1 MKLTDGRKLSKEAQL
16 EIRMRV
22 IEHWQKHGNMAQAGT
37 LFGIPYI
44 TVRKWVNKFNNEGI
58 GSIKSDQRGRPE
70 GKELNKTQ
78 EDKIIRKLIDK
89 TPDQLKLRF
98 GLWTRE
104 SVSELIWREYGIRR
118 SVWQIG
124 RYLKEW
130 GFTPQKPVYQFYE
143 QNNEVVKEWLTKVYP
158 KIKIKAQ
165 RDRATIFWGDETGIW
180 SKDTRGRS
188 FAPKGKTPRIL
199 KTGKQFGITMIS
211 AITNRGKLYFMF
223 HKGGV
228 NSEVFL
234 KFLVKL
240 IKNQKNKIYLIVDN
254 FPSHKTKKIKYWLEQ
269 NKKKIELFYLPPYSP
284 ELNPDEYLNQD
295 LKANI
300 TGKISMTTSDELKKG
315 VRNFMNK
322 RKRNPLQIKKYFH
335 HNKVKYAA

>member
-1 MKLTDGRKLSKEAQL
+1 MKLTDGRKLSKEAQM
-16 EIRMRV
+16 EVRMRV
-22 IEHWQKHGNMAQAGT
+22 IEHWQKSGNMKQAGV
-37 LFGIPYI
+37 LFGVPYI
-44 TVRKWVNKFNNEGI
+44 TVRKWVSKVKGEGI
-58 GSIKSDQRGRPE
+58 ASLKKDQRGRPE

-78 EDKIIRKLIDK
+78 ESKIIKKLIDK

-104 SVSELIWREYGIRR
+104 TVSELIWREYGIRR

-143 QNNEVVKEWLTKVYP
+143 QNNELVKEWLTKVYP
-158 KIKIKAQ
+158 KIKKKAQ
-165 RDRATIFWGDETGIW
+165 QERATIFWGDETGIW

-188 FAPKGKTPRIL
+188 FAPKGKTPHVL

-211 AITNRGKLYFMF
+211 AITNRGKLFFMF

-240 IKNQKNKIYLIVDN
+240 IKNQKNKIFLIVDN
-254 FPSHKTKKIKYWLEQ
+254 FPSHKTKKIKAWQEQ
-269 NKKKIELFYLPPYSP
+269 NKNRIELFYLPPYSP

-295 LKANI
+295 LKVNI
-300 TGKISMTTSDELKKG
+300 TGKISMNTSDELKRG
-315 VRNFMNK
+315 VRNFMYK
-322 RKRNPLQIKKYFH
+322 RKRNPLQVKKYFH
-335 HNKVKYAA
+335 HYKVKYAA

>member
-1 MKLTDGRKLSKEAQL
+1 MKITDGRKLNKEAQQ
-16 EIRMRV
+16 EVRKRV
-22 IEHWQKHGNMAQAGT
+22 IEYWQEHKNMRQAGI
-37 LFGIPYI
+37 LYSVPYI
-44 TVRKWVNKFNNEGI
+44 TVRKWVNKVKNQGI
-58 GSIKSDQRGRPE
+58 TSIQQDQRGRPE
-70 GKELNKTQ
+70 GKAFNKRQ
-78 EDKIIRKLIDK
+78 ENQIIRKLIDK

-104 SVSELIWREYGIRR
+104 TVSELIWREYGVRR

-143 QNNEVVKEWLTKVYP
+143 QDNAIVKEWLSRDYP
-158 KIKIKAQ
+158 KIKKKAQ
-165 RDRATIFWGDETGIW
+165 NARATIFWGDETGIW
-180 SKDTRGRS
+180 STDTRGRS

-211 AITNRGKLYFMF
+211 AISNRGKIFFMF

-234 KFLVKL
+234 KFLSKL
-240 IKNQKNKIYLIVDN
+240 IKGQKKKIYLIVDN
-254 FPSHKTKKIKYWLEQ
+254 FPSHKTKRIKEWVEK
-269 NKKKIELFYLPPYSP
+269 NNNRIELFYLPPYSP

-300 TGKISMTTSDELKKG
+300 TGKISMNSSDDLKKG
-315 VRNFMNK
+315 VKNFMNK
-322 RKRNPLQIKKYFH
+322 RKRNPEQVKKYFH
-335 HNKVKYAA
+335 HHKVKYAA